1 MRLLTHFLLLLS
13 HDFFLPKR
21 PGTRKRSQLQ
31 FIIRD
36 SCDFTCSKKKKKQVR
51 LRNWINIFM
60 VGSSCKGPCLILFF
74 ISTPVKCPSLSFHT
88 WFQRSCK
95 GGDSN
100 FTAALILTP
109 QDPALHRDR
118 SHPPRTAA
126 RRDAGSDSWI
136 FQHNALALRHR
147 VTAVLYNT
155 TPLWFLLLTTR

>member
-1 MRLLTHFLLLLS
+1 MRLLTHFYSCWAMTFSSQRDQALEREASCSSLS
-13 HDFFLPKR
+13 
-21 PGTRKRSQLQ
+21 GTRVISPVAR
-31 FIIRD
+31 
-36 SCDFTCSKKKKKQVR
+36 KKKQVR

-60 VGSSCKGPCLILFF
+60 VGSSCIGPCLILFF

-95 GGDSN
+95 GGDGN
-100 FTAALILTP
+100 FPAALILTP